1 MKIKTGVVSVLTN
14 EVAEQTQRTQ
24 EARQQLAQ
32 STKTIEAQKEIIR
45 GLYKEV
51 DFLKSQLM
59 AWHLLV
65 DAEVISLPKELTEEN
80 DPAELAGVRKNQ
92 KNKDIYNA
100 DGSIKKNKLN

>member
-1 MKIKTGVVSVLTN
+1 
-14 EVAEQTQRTQ
+14 
-24 EARQQLAQ
+24 
-32 STKTIEAQKEIIR
+32 
-45 GLYKEV
+45 
-51 DFLKSQLM
+51 M